1 VQITHLH
8 PLLGLLHRLQVARYG
23 HPVDKVICQQ
33 LNPTTTTRGGSTH

>member
-23 HPVDKVICQQ
+23 RRVDKIVC
-33 LNPTTTTRGGSTH
+33 